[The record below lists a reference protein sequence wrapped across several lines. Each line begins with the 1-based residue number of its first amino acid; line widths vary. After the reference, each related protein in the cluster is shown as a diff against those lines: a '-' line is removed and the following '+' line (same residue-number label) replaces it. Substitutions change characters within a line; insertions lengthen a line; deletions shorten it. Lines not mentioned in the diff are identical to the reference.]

1 MTATY
6 SVEAPELKE
15 CRVCKE
21 ILPFDAFEI
30 LNKKG
35 KIYFRNECRSC
46 RNRGKEKN
54 ISKTP
59 QNFISYLYTGI
70 KNKRKKTHTITIT
83 RQELIDKYEE
93 QSGRCAMTGVQLTH
107 IKDGTGM
114 HDTNISVDRIDN
126 DEGYTK
132 DNVWLV
138 CHVVNMM
145 KNTMHLEDLLLWCEL
160 IYKNRKSYEKE

>member
-1 MTATY
+1 
-6 SVEAPELKE
+6 
-15 CRVCKE
+15 
-21 ILPFDAFEI
+21 
-30 LNKKG
+30 
-35 KIYFRNECRSC
+35 
-46 RNRGKEKN
+46 
-54 ISKTP
+54 
-59 QNFISYLYTGI
+59 
-70 KNKRKKTHTITIT
+70 
-83 RQELIDKYEE
+83 
-93 QSGRCAMTGVQLTH
+93 MTGVQLTH

-145 KNTMHLEDLLLWCEL
+145 KNTMELEDLLLWCEL